1 LSKEKAGLETE
12 FWKRKKLDDMSA
24 AEWDALCDGCG
35 RCCLHKLEDE
45 DSGQLVHTRLA
56 CQLLDRDSCRCG
68 DYENRT
74 ELVPDCIVLDV
85 TRSTFHWLPASCA
98 YRRVD
103 EGRGLEAWHPLISGD
118 PESVHRAGISV
129 REFAMSEDAVHPEEV
144 EQCLAPWIDED

>member
-1 LSKEKAGLETE
+1 LSNQKPELEPE
-12 FWKRKKLDDMSA
+12 FWKRKKLDEMSA
-24 AEWDALCDGCG
+24 AEWEALCDGCG

-56 CQLLDRDSCRCG
+56 CELLDLESCRCG
-68 DYENRT
+68 DYQNRT
-74 ELVPDCIVLDV
+74 EKVPDCIVLDL

-129 REFAMSEDAVHPEEV
+129 SAVAMPEDAVQPDDV
-144 EQCLAPWIDED
+144 EPCLAPWIDKD